1 MKYLFL
7 TLMLP
12 SVLFAQENKEM
23 TLAQI
28 EKAIKEQS
36 IILVQLRI
44 AATNFNLEE
53 LHRLK
58 KEKEKEKEQAK

>member
-53 LHRLK
+53 LRRLK